1 MILTRHCVVLLAAV
15 VLLVVIQS
23 ELSAVVAATDQISQT
38 ALVAVVPA
46 AVTRAVTVS
55 LPLVT
60 GLLGSTTSLT
70 VVVPATTPLAR
81 RRLQDQGGI

>member
-1 MILTRHCVVLLAAV
+1 MIVTRHCVVLLAAV

-46 AVTRAVTVS
+46 AVTRSVTVS

-60 GLLGSTTSLT
+60 GLLGSATSLT

>member
-46 AVTRAVTVS
+46 AVTRSVTVS

>member
-1 MILTRHCVVLLAAV
+1 MIVTRHCVVLLAAV

-46 AVTRAVTVS
+46 AVTRSVTVS

-60 GLLGSTTSLT
+60 GLLGSATSLT

-81 RRLQDQGGI
+81 RRLQDQCGI

>member
-1 MILTRHCVVLLAAV
+1 MIVTRHCVVLLAAV

-46 AVTRAVTVS
+46 AVTRSVTVS

-81 RRLQDQGGI
+81 RRLQDQCGI

>member
-1 MILTRHCVVLLAAV
+1 MIVTRHCVVLLAAV

-46 AVTRAVTVS
+46 AVTRSVTVS